1 MPFVKGQ
8 SGNPGGR
15 PKEKPFRDA
24 LRVELA
30 ATGEDA
36 KALRDIAR
44 ALIGKAQ
51 DGDIQAI
58 REIADRLDGK
68 PTQGLE
74 HTGENGG
81 PIETTEVSARDVI
94 MSRLARIAAANQ
106 ANRTEA
112 H

>member
-1 MPFVKGQ
+1 MPFLKGH

-36 KALRDIAR
+36 KALRDIAK
-44 ALIGKAQ
+44 ALIGKAR

-68 PTQGLE
+68 PAQALE
-74 HTGENGG
+74 HTGQDGG
-81 PIETTEVSARDVI
+81 PIETSGVSAREI
-94 MSRLARIAAANQ
+94 IAARLASISAAN
-106 ANRTEA
+106 A
-112 H
+112 HDRGTH

>member
-1 MPFVKGQ
+1 MAFVKGQ

-51 DGDIQAI
+51 EGDIQAI

-74 HTGENGG
+74 HTGEGGG
-81 PIETTEVSARDVI
+81 PIETTAVSARELI
-94 MSRLARIAAANQ
+94 MSRLASIAAANNSDRMG
-106 ANRTEA
+106 AR
-112 H
+112 